1 MKQYV
6 NVNENYRKN
15 LHDEVSTSGNLRGEV
30 DIIVKN
36 KSTGKVE
43 EQHNHNLIVYGGRE
57 WLIKKIFG
65 SQLGVDAQ
73 VLNSEICWFGV
84 GNGGGEPGN
93 PLQCGCTY
101 GSDKDLYNPVKMRYD
116 NDSTNQTL
124 NTYYGS
130 RVMPSGEI
138 EYGYYK
144 RITNISIK
152 EDHAN
157 PYKENGVIKYPNII
171 VEARL
176 EVSNDDCCGQSY
188 LEKDYTKSYADI
200 NEAALFIADRT
211 LTDPGRSAKVSST
224 EYEYYNYD
232 PRRNRYYLPEKN
244 VITEYNTELHDTT
257 KSTIKWNSFSYSECQ
272 YFDIYQKEE
281 YIPNSSKGD
290 GVISIVV
297 DPETQEEKKYAL
309 RKKLNHKPIFFGE
322 FNIGTGGK
330 PLLLRYYRS
339 NTSDENMKKTLWISN
354 DQNASIDGDIEN
366 YRKIDILTD
375 YTECGD
381 LGAPNEF
388 DNMIIVSHGTIV
400 LSIAKDSSIETSQNN
415 QVDKTIY
422 TSVRFKT
429 GYNTAPQELDY
440 SRNVFPIVHDEEQ
453 DKDIYVTGKIDEGTF
468 VCVDNKGNYG
478 TYMFYPIKYK
488 FKETSD
494 DRDFEIK
501 SDFTNDSIILV
512 KQFIDLTTDF
522 HITGVETDSNSFGV
536 KLYMS
541 QEDIEKVQE
550 TQKIYVTNP
559 TGMSNKNVI
568 TEMNPATIISVY
580 NPLDDKEVL
589 ADEVT
594 PYIMIERS
602 GMVTESYKPS
612 EEHPER
618 HPIPMKAY
626 TEAVDT
632 PYKMFNRVTF
642 STIRLNQ
649 NREVLIVWKLYF

>member
-36 KSTGKVE
+36 KKTGKIE

-101 GSDKDLYNPVKMRYD
+101 GSDKDLYNPIKMRYD
-116 NDSTNQTL
+116 NDQTNQTL
-124 NTYYGS
+124 NTYYAS

-144 RITNISIK
+144 RITNIAVK

-171 VEARL
+171 VETRL
-176 EVSNDDCCGQSY
+176 EISNDDCCGQSY

-232 PRRNRYYLPEKN
+232 PRRNRYYLPEKLL
-244 VITEYNTELHDTT
+244 ITMPGLKQDT
-257 KSTIKWNSFSYSECQ
+257 KFVWDSYPYSEAQ
-272 YFDIYQKEE
+272 YFDIYKKEVYDE
-281 YIPNSSKGD
+281 SGSIYDGLITDNDGTKYVLKTKLNTNPIFIGNFEIGD
-290 GVISIVV
+290 GGDRCEI
-297 DPETQEEKKYAL
+297 TY
-309 RKKLNHKPIFFGE
+309 N
-322 FNIGTGGK
+322 
-330 PLLLRYYRS
+330 
-339 NTSDENMKKTLWISN
+339 NTSREM
-354 DQNASIDGDIEN
+354 E
-366 YRKIDILTD
+366 IL
-375 YTECGD
+375 CGD
-381 LGAPNEF
+381 STLTTSYQLSEEAGSLTLNDF
-388 DNMIIVSHGTIV
+388 LIVTHGSIV
-400 LSIAKDSSIETSQNN
+400 LSIAKDQSIETSQNN

-429 GYNTAPQELDY
+429 GYSTAPQELDI
-440 SRNVFPIVHDEEQ
+440 SRNVFPVDTDGNLI
-453 DKDIYVTGKIDEGTF
+453 TGKIGDGKF
-468 VCVDNKGNYG
+468 VCVDSKGNYG
-478 TYMFYPIKYK
+478 TYMFYPVKYR
-488 FKETSD
+488 FTGNTSM
-494 DRDFEIK
+494 EVK
-501 SDFTNDSIILV
+501 TDFTNDSIILV
-512 KQFIDLTTDF
+512 RQFIDLTTDF

-536 KLYMS
+536 KLYVS
-541 QEDIEKVQE
+541 QEDVEKLQE
-550 TQKIYVTNP
+550 TQKIYVTDS
-559 TGMSNKNVI
+559 THISDKNNI
-568 TEMNPATIISVY
+568 TDMNPATIISVY
-580 NPLDDKEVL
+580 NPENDPDVL
-589 ADEVT
+589 ADKVT
-594 PYIMIERS
+594 PYIVIERS
-602 GMVTESYKPS
+602 EMVTETL
-612 EEHPER
+612 EENPV
-618 HPIPMKAY
+618 PMKAY
-626 TEAVDT
+626 TEATDS